1 MISKEVRRHP
11 RHEKGFRVEYT
22 IISGSTPLKL
32 LEART
37 LDFSLSGARIETSQ
51 QLGIDDQ
58 LSVRIEVPDLQI
70 FQQDEHGE
78 KKYPST
84 SIMCFGRVR
93 WVDPG
98 KKGKPLTA
106 GIRFERMMIAD
117 RQYLKRLSEE
127 KSLDTSS

>member
-11 RHEKGFRVEYT
+11 RHEKEFRVEYT
-22 IISGSTPLKL
+22 VISGSTPLKV

-37 LDFSLSGARIETSQ
+37 LDFSLSGARIETRQ
-51 QLGIDDQ
+51 KLGIADQ

-78 KKYPST
+78 KKYQST
-84 SIMCFGRVR
+84 SITCFGRVR
-93 WVDPG
+93 WIEPG

-106 GIRFERMMIAD
+106 GIRFERMMQAD
-117 RQYLKRLSEE
+117 RRYLKRLSEE
-127 KSLDTSS
+127 EPSGKSS

>member
-11 RHEKGFRVEYT
+11 RHEKEFRVEYT
-22 IISGSTPLKL
+22 VISGSTPLKVL
-32 LEART
+32 KART
-37 LDFSLSGARIETSQ
+37 LDFSLSGARIETRQ
-51 QLGIDDQ
+51 QIGIDDQ

-70 FQQDEHGE
+70 FQQDEHGG
-78 KKYPST
+78 KKYKST

-106 GIRFERMMIAD
+106 GIRFERMIEPD
-117 RQYLKRLSEE
+117 RRYLKRLSEE
-127 KSLDTSS
+127 EFLDTSA